1 MGARVGKRGPVSEIN
16 VTPFVDV
23 MLVLLIIFMVTAPMM
38 DQGLEVDLPQTKKV
52 DSLPTEDDHLVL
64 TVREDGSCYIDS
76 YRVGV
81 EELEERIAL
90 LVKEKGRQLFLQ
102 ADQKVPYGVVVDIM
116 GRIRS
121 GGVEQL
127 GILALPSPEGA
138 APADSEKT
146 RVPADGPQAGSAAA
160 R

>member
-1 MGARVGKRGPVSEIN
+1 MGARIGKRGHVSEIN

-127 GILALPSPEGA
+127 GILALPSQDGVSPADSANSQNPAPDIQEGA
-138 APADSEKT
+138 APT
-146 RVPADGPQAGSAAA
+146 R
-160 R
+160 